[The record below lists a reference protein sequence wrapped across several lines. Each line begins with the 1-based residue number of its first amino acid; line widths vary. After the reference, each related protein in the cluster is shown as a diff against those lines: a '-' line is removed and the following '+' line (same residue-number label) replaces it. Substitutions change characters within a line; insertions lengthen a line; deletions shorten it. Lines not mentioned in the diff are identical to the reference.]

1 MNSKGRQFLVLEEI
15 YDHWKDGTAL
25 EVADGYM
32 AGHNGNR
39 TPKSTTCGWQLCVK
53 MKEYFTEWI
62 SLKGLKESIP
72 VELAEYSVSNK
83 IYHKPALSWW
93 VLYTLRKLNRII
105 SKLQKKYWW
114 KNREFGIEVLNS
126 IKRAYDIDEKTHM
139 DFWIEAIA
147 KEMLKIK

>member
-53 MKEYFTEWI
+53 MKEEFTDLL
-62 SLKGLKESIP
+62 SLKDLKEINP
-72 VELAEYSVSNK
+72 VDISECAVSNK
-83 IYHKPALSWW
+83 TDHEPAFACW
-93 VLYTLRKLNRII
+93 VPYTL
-105 SKLQKKYWW
+105 
-114 KNREFGIEVLNS
+114 
-126 IKRAYDIDEKTHM
+126 
-139 DFWIEAIA
+139 
-147 KEMLKIK
+147 

>member
-1 MNSKGRQFLVLEEI
+1 
-15 YDHWKDGTAL
+15 
-25 EVADGYM
+25 
-32 AGHNGNR
+32 
-39 TPKSTTCGWQLCVK
+39 

-83 IYHKPALSWW
+83 IDHKPALSWW

-105 SKLQKKYWW
+105 SKLQKKYWR

-126 IKRAYDIDEKTHM
+126 IKRAYDIDEENHTN
-139 DFWIEAIA
+139 FWR
-147 KEMLKIK
+147 K